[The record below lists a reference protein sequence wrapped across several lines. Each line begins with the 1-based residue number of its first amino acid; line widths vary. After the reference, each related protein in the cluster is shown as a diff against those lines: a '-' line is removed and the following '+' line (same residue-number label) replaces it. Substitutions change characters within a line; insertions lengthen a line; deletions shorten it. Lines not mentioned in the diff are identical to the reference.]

1 VLATPHTRLDTI
13 RHIDYVREVPP
24 CAAVLRL
31 LVSGI
36 AVGAIND
43 HRCVADGVTVLC

>member
-1 VLATPHTRLDTI
+1 MPHTRLDTF
-13 RHIDYVREVPP
+13 RHSVYVCEVPP

-31 LVSGI
+31 IVSGI

-43 HRCVADGVTVLC
+43 HPCVADGVTVLR